1 MSRVKVSLVGRKNE
15 NVKKIKPMSSDA
27 LEYQE
32 LYDAAATLID
42 KIDYELIT
50 GIDAEET
57 LAAIQMWIDKYLL
70 KEIE

>member
-15 NVKKIKPMSSDA
+15 KVKKIKPLFPDA
-27 LEYQE
+27 REYQE